1 MDAPTNAIR
10 ALQTF
15 LSQQET
21 PFEVYV
27 KLNNEITYM
36 VTKKEIMH
44 CLHVYLPATVDD
56 IARDMQSILNA
67 SQVAAL
73 DLRIYA
79 YHRQF
84 PKIVPT
90 FAAYVKTLFPERQD
104 PPNFH
109 VRFVHHPEYNCSFA
123 M

>member
-1 MDAPTNAIR
+1 MNAIR
-10 ALQTF
+10 ALQSF
-15 LSQQET
+15 LARQET

-27 KLNNEITYM
+27 KLNQDITYM

-44 CLHVYLPATVDD
+44 CLHVYLPASIDD
-56 IARDMQSILNA
+56 IMRDMQKILNSSKEA
-67 SQVAAL
+67 SL

-84 PKIVPT
+84 PKIVPA
-90 FAAYVKTLFPERQD
+90 FASYVKTLFVERED